1 MNTRAKGNV
10 SLIIVSILLAAGL
23 VALCILYRSN
33 AEMQLT
39 LQKERLVYQP
49 GYLQSQLFLT
59 ELNELLDTLNAY
71 AARLAEVPAEERAH
85 YLAAATGGTGGI
97 AFRLVALVGPDGQLC
112 GEDGAVSDVSSEP
125 FFKSAV
131 DGKRSVQR
139 CSLNGET
146 RFACAVPFA
155 DANTPGVL
163 VGFLT
168 EDAFVEFLNK
178 GGGQVAFKP
187 LLFDKSGNIVA
198 GASQIPALAPYDN
211 VYTAFE
217 ALEKAGVLKKGAA
230 KALDFAVTGEA
241 DEVTERCIESG
252 DGYYT
257 CHPTGINNWYIL
269 DYVKA
274 DSVKGSETHIL
285 HQSAFSAGL
294 IVLAVLLALTLAT
307 LLRRRRKQVAAER
320 VNSRM
325 AYTIDPLTDLYN
337 KPGFEK
343 RARDVLSKAPPEK
356 VCALVSF
363 EIVSFRSYNTLYGFD
378 AGDELL
384 RTVALIVRSHMGKS
398 DVSGRLYADHFTWL
412 LCRDTEE
419 DVYQALRAAVRSA
432 KDSKLP
438 FFLCGGI
445 YRIEDRSMSIAE
457 MTDLSSIAKDTIK
470 YKFTTGIAI
479 YNDSMLKCQR
489 EDAELVG
496 NMMSGLENGEFVAY
510 YQPKYNLNS
519 ERITSAEALVR
530 WKKPDGEIIM
540 PGRFIELFE
549 KNGYI
554 RKLDYYMFERV
565 CAMLSEAQATGA
577 PMVPIAVNFSR
588 VHLYDAHFPDRIANL
603 VEKYGLDAK
612 YLIVELTESAFIMEG
627 KTLIEVVNELHAKGF
642 SVAIDDFGSGFSS
655 LNMLKDVDVDELK
668 IDMKF
673 LEGFEHGGKVGTV
686 VSSVIRMAKWLG
698 IPAVAEGV
706 ETREQIEFLRTLG
719 CDMIQGYYYSR
730 PISREEFE
738 KKLLSGDIAAPAGDT
753 PAALTIENIN
763 AVLGADSLATSLID
777 CILGG
782 FGLYALSG
790 GRLEAI
796 RVNRNYLETLGYPD
810 MGAFSAHSLNI
821 LTQVYPADV
830 EPLLAAVRNAAKTGQ
845 VQRAILRR
853 RNYAGEFGQYRCF
866 IKSVGGTVEEP
877 LICISFM
884 DATEHM
890 RAEREKELNK
900 YSAALY
906 GIFDD
911 IYEFNYSTNVF
922 RVLCADQTRC
932 DSGPDDLNKREKSW
946 LEKVIYPPDRAK
958 VEGLVAMARAE
969 TMEYPMTVEYRILKN
984 GEVRWVMSTTVKLS
998 GGSFLMCI
1006 LDITRRKQIDLLVEQ
1021 MELAYR
1027 SVQTDVLPES
1037 GQPNTVAPDEL
1048 AEKEADEASS
1058 ENPNEKG
1065 KEYSE

>member
-1 MNTRAKGNV
+1 MNTRAKSNIP
-10 SLIIVSILLAAGL
+10 LITVLILLAAGI
-23 VALCILYRSN
+23 VAFSILYRSN
-33 AEMQLT
+33 VEMQLT

-49 GYLQSQLFLT
+49 GSLQGQFFLT
-59 ELNELLDTLNAY
+59 ELNDLLDTLGTY
-71 AARLAEVPAEERAH
+71 ASRLAEAPAEERAR
-85 YLAAATGGTGGI
+85 YLEATAGGTGGI
-97 AFRLVALVGPDGQLC
+97 AFQLVALVGPDGQLC
-112 GEDGAVSDVSSEP
+112 GENGAVSDVSREP
-125 FFKSAV
+125 FFKNAV
-131 DGKRSVQR
+131 DGKHYIQR
-139 CSLNGET
+139 FSLNGET
-146 RFACAVPFA
+146 CFACAVPFA
-155 DANTPGVL
+155 DANAPSAL

-168 EDAFVEFLNK
+168 ENEFVEILNK
-178 GGGQVAFKP
+178 GGGQIAFKS

-198 GASQIPALAPYDN
+198 GAPQIPALASYDN

-217 ALEKAGVLKKGAA
+217 ELEKAGVLKKGAA
-230 KALDFAVTGEA
+230 KALGFAVTGEA
-241 DEVTERCIESG
+241 DEITERCIESG

-269 DYVKA
+269 DYTKA
-274 DSVKGSETHIL
+274 DSVNGSAAHIL
-285 HQSAFSAGL
+285 RQAEFSAGL
-294 IVLAVLLALTLAT
+294 IVLAVLLALTVIV
-307 LLRRRRKQVAAER
+307 LLRHRRKQVAAER
-320 VNSRM
+320 VNSRI

-343 RARDVLSKAPPEK
+343 RARDVLSEAPSEK

-363 EIVSFRSYNTLYGFD
+363 EIVSFRSYNTLYGFN

-384 RTVALIVRSHMGKS
+384 RTVAFIVRTHMRTS

-412 LCRDTEE
+412 LCRDTEDE
-419 DVYQALRAAVRSA
+419 VYEALRAAVRSA

-470 YKFTTGIAI
+470 YKFTTGITI
-479 YNDSMLKCQR
+479 YNDSMLKCQH
-489 EDAELVG
+489 EDAELIG

-510 YQPKYNLNS
+510 YQPKYSLSS

-530 WKKPDGEIIM
+530 WKKSDGEIIM

-565 CAMLSEAQATGA
+565 CTMLSDAQAKGT

-588 VHLYDAHFPDRIANL
+588 VHLYDAHFPDRIAHL
-603 VEKYGLDAK
+603 AEKYGVDTK

-642 SVAIDDFGSGFSS
+642 PVAIDDFGSGFSS
-655 LNMLKDVDVDELK
+655 LNMLKDIDIDELK

-673 LEGFEHGGKVGTV
+673 LEGFERGGKVGTV
-686 VSSVIRMAKWLG
+686 VTTVIRMAKWLG

-730 PISREEFE
+730 PIPREEFE
-738 KKLLSGDIAAPAGDT
+738 KKLLSGDIAVPAGDT

-763 AVLGADSLATSLID
+763 AVLGADSLVTSLID
-777 CILGG
+777 GILGG
-782 FGLYALSG
+782 FGLYALSSD
-790 GRLEAI
+790 RLEAI
-796 RVNRNYLETLGYPD
+796 RVNQDYLETLGYPD
-810 MGAFSAHSLNI
+810 MGAFSIHSLNI

-830 EPLLAAVRNAAKTGQ
+830 EPLLAAARSAVKTGR
-845 VQRAILRR
+845 VQRATLRR

-866 IKSVGGTVEEP
+866 IKSVGGTVAEP

-890 RAEREKELNK
+890 RVEREKELNK

-906 GIFDD
+906 GVFDD

-922 RVLCADQTRC
+922 RVLCADRKRC
-932 DSGPDDLNKREKSW
+932 DSAPDDLNEREKNW
-946 LEKVIYPPDRAK
+946 LENTIYPPDRAK
-958 VEGLVAMARAE
+958 ADGLVAAARAE
-969 TMEYPMTVEYRILKN
+969 TLEYPMTAEYRVLKN
-984 GEVRWVMSTTVKLS
+984 GEVRWVMSSTVKLS

-1006 LDITRRKQIDLLVEQ
+1006 LDITRRKQIDMLVEQ

-1027 SVQTDVLPES
+1027 SVQTDISPES
-1037 GQPNTVAPDEL
+1037 EQTDASPPDGP

-1058 ENPNEKG
+1058 ENSKERG
-1065 KEYSE
+1065 KEDSE